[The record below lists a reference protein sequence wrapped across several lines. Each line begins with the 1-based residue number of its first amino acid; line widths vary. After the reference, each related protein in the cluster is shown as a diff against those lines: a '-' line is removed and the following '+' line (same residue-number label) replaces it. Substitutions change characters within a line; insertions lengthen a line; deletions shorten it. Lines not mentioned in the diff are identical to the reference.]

1 MGISVTYDPRFHTF
15 DSWASLMTEAY
26 ASQQLQ
32 IPHEN
37 MNWQDWAVGMS
48 GIDIFSNQGMSNPY
62 QYDDWQTWAEQTVNV
77 IQGITN
83 EGNNILI

>member
-15 DSWASLMTEAY
+15 ESWASLMTEAY

-48 GIDIFSNQGMSNPY
+48 GIDIFSNQGMPNPY
-62 QYDDWQTWAEQTVNV
+62 QYADWQTWAEQTVNV